1 MAHNKN
7 VHYFEVWSV
16 DFPDTL
22 NIYFYITQA
31 YTKKR
36 ACYKFLFERSSPN
49 FAAAKTVKCHKN

>member
-16 DFPDTL
+16 DFPETL

-49 FAAAKTVKCHKN
+49 FAAAKTV

>member
-16 DFPDTL
+16 DFPKTL

-31 YTKKR
+31 YTKKKSLLQIFIWEIV
-36 ACYKFLFERSSPN
+36 AKF
-49 FAAAKTVKCHKN
+49 CCC